1 MAPPLSAGLTIKSLS
16 VLSLWIECS
25 SCFEM
30 FGVAGCMFALYSVLR
45 SWYTFE
51 IYSCRLLLSGSGA
64 VNLVGSLKG
73 CLVTFPV
80 CLK

>member
-1 MAPPLSAGLTIKSLS
+1 
-16 VLSLWIECS
+16 
-25 SCFEM
+25 
-30 FGVAGCMFALYSVLR
+30 MFALYYVLR

-73 CLVTFPV
+73 CLVVFPV